1 MHNPFNQVKAYLF
14 MSFLI
19 IMGLIIVTSCNVFPA
34 IAQSNV
40 KIQDH
45 YKNVIMQLPKRV
57 EVCYDKT
64 VSGDKTGDALMG
76 AIIGGII
83 GNNVTKDLPDGGTA
97 GAIIGGML
105 GHQNSDAKGGTRR
118 VCREETRYTESQ
130 ERVYSHSTISF
141 LYNGKIHKVR
151 FQK

>member
-1 MHNPFNQVKAYLF
+1 MHNPFNQVRAYLF
-14 MSFLI
+14 MSLLI
-19 IMGLIIVTSCNVFPA
+19 IMGLIIVTSCSPA

-45 YKNVIMQLPKRV
+45 YKDVIMQLPKRV
-57 EVCYDKT
+57 EVCYDQT

-83 GNNVTKDLPDGGTA
+83 GNNVTKNLPDGGTA

-105 GHQNSDAKGGTRR
+105 GHQNSDAQGGTRR
-118 VCREETRYTESQ
+118 VCRTETRYTESQ

>member
-1 MHNPFNQVKAYLF
+1 MRYSILTSLIPFLSLGMVVIANSAVAESKLARIEVTDHFKQVYHKTPHN
-14 MSFLI
+14 
-19 IMGLIIVTSCNVFPA
+19 
-34 IAQSNV
+34 
-40 KIQDH
+40 
-45 YKNVIMQLPKRV
+45 V

-105 GHQNSDAKGGTRR
+105 GHNNSTAKSGTKT
-118 VCREETRYTESQ
+118 VCQVETRYTEQ
-130 ERVYSHSTISF
+130 KREMYSHSTVTF
-141 LYNGKIHKVR
+141 THDGKTYTLKFV
-151 FQK
+151 K

>member
-1 MHNPFNQVKAYLF
+1 MHNPFNQVRAYLF

-19 IMGLIIVTSCNVFPA
+19 IMGLIIVTSCSPA

-57 EVCYDKT
+57 EVCYDQS

-83 GNNVTKDLPDGGTA
+83 GNNVTKNLPDGGTA
-97 GAIIGGML
+97 GAIIGGM
-105 GHQNSDAKGGTRR
+105 
-118 VCREETRYTESQ
+118 
-130 ERVYSHSTISF
+130 
-141 LYNGKIHKVR
+141 
-151 FQK
+151 

>member
-1 MHNPFNQVKAYLF
+1 MHNPFNQVRAYLF
-14 MSFLI
+14 MSLLI
-19 IMGLIIVTSCNVFPA
+19 IMGLIIVTSCTPA

-40 KIQDH
+40 SIQDH
-45 YKNVIMQLPKRV
+45 YKDVIMQLPKRV
-57 EVCYDKT
+57 EVCENKT

-83 GNNVTKDLPDGGTA
+83 GNNVTKNLPDGGTA

-105 GHQNSDAKGGTRR
+105 GHQNSDAQGGTRR
-118 VCREETRYTESQ
+118 VCREETRYTESK